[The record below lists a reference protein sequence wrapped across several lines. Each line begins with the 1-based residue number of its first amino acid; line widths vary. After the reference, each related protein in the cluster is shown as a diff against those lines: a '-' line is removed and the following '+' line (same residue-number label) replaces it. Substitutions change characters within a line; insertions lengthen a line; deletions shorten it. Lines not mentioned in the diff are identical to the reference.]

1 MCFTYSAYGR
11 LISFFCFFFFAA
23 KKCPRSLIRGGGG
36 GGGGGGRGKIMQGY
50 LDMSRAID

>member
-23 KKCPRSLIRGGGG
+23 KSVRVLLYGGGG
-36 GGGGGGRGKIMQGY
+36 GGSGKIMQGY

>member
-23 KKCPRSLIRGGGG
+23 KSVRVLLYGGGG
-36 GGGGGGRGKIMQGY
+36 GWRGKIMQGY

>member
-23 KKCPRSLIRGGGG
+23 KSVRVLLY

-50 LDMSRAID
+50 LDISRAID

>member
-23 KKCPRSLIRGGGG
+23 KSVRVLLYGGG

>member
-23 KKCPRSLIRGGGG
+23 KSVRILLY
-36 GGGGGGRGKIMQGY
+36 GGGGRGKIMQGY

>member
-11 LISFFCFFFFAA
+11 LISFFCFFFLLQRVSAF
-23 KKCPRSLIRGGGG
+23 SYTGGGG
-36 GGGGGGRGKIMQGY
+36 GGGGGKIMEGY